1 MLSYGLTKRISPG
14 TRRMTVVSVDRP
26 NELDMYLHVSCT
38 SNNGSAM
45 KAQSGIW

>member
-14 TRRMTVVSVDRP
+14 DKEDDGGIGRSA